1 MKFNSILPLLLLLAV
16 TMHGQ
21 SKLPTT
27 LNHPLALKQSDGP
40 LLQAISLAVAYP
52 ETSINI
58 LAIMVEFQEDDDTRT
73 TGNGRF
79 DLSVSSKQT
88 LDAPPHN
95 RAYFQNHLKFLE
107 NYFRKVSDG
116 KLVVKDTVL
125 ESIFQLPHPMR
136 YYSPPKNSV
145 TNLELGYLM
154 KDSWNAVDSL
164 ARQLHIEI
172 PYNKYNTFMIFHAG
186 AGRDIDL
193 ISVYADDPTPF
204 DIPSLY
210 LSLSSLENMN
220 PAWSKGFPVQMG
232 DTSFYITNSII
243 IPETETREQVP
254 FPLGINGLLAASV
267 GSRLGL
273 PDLFN
278 TKTGSTGIG
287 RFGLMD
293 GQSIFS
299 WNGAFPPEPS
309 AWEKIFLRWIQPVT
323 ISSGYSIYEFP
334 AVGLHSS
341 SDSIYKVLISA
352 KEYFLFENR
361 NRDANRDSA
370 RVTMFY
376 NGSESEQIWA
386 HDTSGFNE
394 DNQDALYG
402 VITDVDEFDWSL
414 PGGYDKNAKRLYDGG
429 LLIWH
434 IDETV
439 IDANL
444 ATNTLNANSARRGVN
459 LVEADG
465 SQDIGQSYDL
475 LQPGSGS
482 ENGTALDFWYRD
494 NNATLRKY
502 LNALTPTSH
511 PSSESNDGANSHV
524 YVGNRDRY
532 DTTGFSYTG
541 PRMTARIQIGDDQVK
556 PLTGFPKN
564 TKQIFGT
571 RSVKSIVHD
580 WVCLD
585 SGACPSG
592 LVVNTSGKYVQ
603 EISPV
608 AQSVLV
614 GPPRI
619 YGWSLTGTPIIESG
633 DSSGLLVQYGS
644 ILPQSSPSVSL
655 ALDNVNR
662 DNYFDFTVGGTEN
675 LNMIYGWSAVD
686 VNRDHRADSLFV
698 HIVPYPI
705 TTHAV
710 ISDSFIAYGGS
721 HGMVYFIGINTDDSV
736 RVDPS
741 NTTDVVGL
749 SLWDKQSARY
759 IAISS
764 SGIVRILSASME
776 KFLLPT
782 KNFSKLMVAS
792 AVSATISTSLGKRI
806 AFASKDGS
814 VFLVDYAL
822 DIAPGFPFNTG
833 GEIQNSPALADIDGD
848 GQKDIVVFSGNKIF
862 AINAT
867 GAMVDNFPIT
877 IQTNKTILTSP
888 IVADIDASGT
898 VDIIAVTQEGLVV
911 AYDKTGKMAEGF
923 PILAGPNSGSTPAAF
938 YLSDDSSGIG
948 IGLSVA
954 SDDGNVYAWRTSTV
968 HSGNG
973 NPDMMPWSQYMRD
986 AQNTGLDESTL
997 PLVPKSNEFLSA
1009 ALAYNW
1015 PNPVGASDD
1024 YKTYIRYFLS
1034 ENARVHI
1041 KIFDPAGDMVTEFDG
1056 SGQGGFDNEV
1066 VWNVA
1071 KIQSGI
1077 YFAHI
1082 EASGSNKN
1090 GHAIIKIAVV
1100 K

>member
-1 MKFNSILPLLLLLAV
+1 
-16 TMHGQ
+16 
-21 SKLPTT
+21 
-27 LNHPLALKQSDGP
+27 
-40 LLQAISLAVAYP
+40 
-52 ETSINI
+52 
-58 LAIMVEFQEDDDTRT
+58 
-73 TGNGRF
+73 
-79 DLSVSSKQT
+79 
-88 LDAPPHN
+88 
-95 RAYFQNHLKFLE
+95 
-107 NYFRKVSDG
+107 
-116 KLVVKDTVL
+116 
-125 ESIFQLPHPMR
+125 
-136 YYSPPKNSV
+136 
-145 TNLELGYLM
+145 M

-210 LSLSSLENMN
+210 LSLPSLENMN
-220 PAWSKGFPVQMG
+220 PAWSRGFPVG
-232 DTSFYITNSII
+232 DSSFYITNSII
-243 IPETETREQVP
+243 IPEKETREQVP
-254 FPLGINGLLAASV
+254 FPLGINGLLAANV

-299 WNGAFPPEPS
+299 WYGAFPPEPS
-309 AWEKIFLRWIQPVT
+309 AWEKIFLGWIQPIT
-323 ISSGYSIYEFP
+323 ISSGNSIYEFP
-334 AVGLHSS
+334 AVSLNSS
-341 SDSIYKVLISA
+341 NDTIYKVLISA
-352 KEYFLFENR
+352 KEYFLIENR

-370 RVTMFY
+370 RVTIFY

-444 ATNTLNANSARRGVN
+444 ATNTINANPSKRGVN

-502 LNALTPTSH
+502 LNALTPTSL

-524 YVGNRDRY
+524 YIGNRDRY

-541 PRMTARIQIGDDQVK
+541 PRMTARIQIGDGQVK

-564 TKQIFGT
+564 LQRTFG
-571 RSVKSIVHD
+571 SNSISIADLNGDNQKDILIAAKTNGVIAG
-580 WVCLD
+580 WQTNGTVL
-585 SGACPSG
+585 
-592 LVVNTSGKYVQ
+592 K
-603 EISPV
+603 PV
-608 AQSVLV
+608 F
-614 GPPRI
+614 
-619 YGWSLTGTPIIESG
+619 
-633 DSSGLLVQYGS
+633 DSSGILVRAS
-644 ILPQSSPSVSL
+644 FP
-655 ALDNVNR
+655 NR
-662 DNYFDFTVGGTEN
+662 QNFFGKPAIADID
-675 LNMIYGWSAVD
+675 
-686 VNRDHRADSLFV
+686 ADSIQDFGVLYEWDNEILSPPLQHKYGFYSLKDQNHDSLV
-698 HIVPYPI
+698 DSI
-705 TTHAV
+705 TEANVDISGFITIPSIV
-710 ISDSFIAYGGS
+710 ISDSFYI
-721 HGMVYFIGINTDDSV
+721 VPDNKSV
-736 RVDPS
+736 RIVKRFG
-741 NTTDVVGL
+741 NFLT
-749 SLWDKQSARY
+749 
-759 IAISS
+759 SS
-764 SGIVRILSASME
+764 SVSFPDSSYINGISIWRQPDELVLTSRTGEVGIFTSSGVRRSPQKFSTTFQRGAIEGVISPAIGKMIILASPDGHVY
-776 KFLLPT
+776 LLDENLNIMT
-782 KNFSKLMVAS
+782 
-792 AVSATISTSLGKRI
+792 
-806 AFASKDGS
+806 
-814 VFLVDYAL
+814 
-822 DIAPGFPFNTG
+822 GFPFVTG
-833 GEIQNSPALADIDGD
+833 GEIFNSPALADIDGD

-877 IQTNKTILTSP
+877 VLTNKTLLTSP

-938 YLSDDSSGIG
+938 YLPSDSTGIG

-954 SDDGNVYAWRTSTV
+954 SDDGNVYAWRTGTA
-968 HSGNG
+968 HSGNATL
-973 NPDMMPWSQYMRD
+973 DMMPWSQYLHD

-997 PLVPKSNEFLSA
+997 PLVPKSNEFLPA

-1015 PNPVGASDD
+1015 PNPVGAADD

-1041 KIFDPAGDMVTEFDG
+1041 KIFDPAGDMVAEFDG
-1056 SGQGGFDNEV
+1056 PGQGGFDNEV

-1090 GHAIIKIAVV
+1090 GHTIIKIAVV

>member
-1 MKFNSILPLLLLLAV
+1 MLLAV
-16 TMHGQ
+16 AMNGQ
-21 SKLPTT
+21 PQHPIT
-27 LNHPLALKQSDGP
+27 LNHPLAFKQSDRP
-40 LLQAISLAVAYP
+40 VLQAISSAVAFP

-79 DLSVSSKQT
+79 DLSVPSQKS
-88 LDAPPHN
+88 LDVPPHN
-95 RAYFQNHLKFLE
+95 REYFKNHLKFLE

-125 ESIFQLPHPMR
+125 ENIFQLPHPMR

-145 TNLELGYLM
+145 TNLELGYMM
-154 KDSWNAVDSL
+154 KDTWNAVDSL

-172 PYNKYNTFMIFHAG
+172 PYNQYNTFMIFHAG

-210 LSLSSLENMN
+210 LSLPSLENMN
-220 PAWSKGFPVQMG
+220 PAWSKGFPVG
-232 DTSFYITNSII
+232 DSSFYITNSII

-254 FPLGINGLLAASV
+254 FPLGINGLLAANV

-299 WNGAFPPEPS
+299 WYGAFPPEPS
-309 AWEKIFLRWIQPVT
+309 AWEKIFLGWIQPIT
-323 ISSGYSIYEFP
+323 ISSGNSIYEFP
-334 AVGLHSS
+334 AVSLNSS
-341 SDSIYKVLISA
+341 RDSIYKVLISA
-352 KEYFLFENR
+352 KEYFLIENR

-414 PGGYDKNAKRLYDGG
+414 PGGYDKNAKRLYNGG

-444 ATNTLNANSARRGVN
+444 ATNTINANPSKRGVN
-459 LVEADG
+459 LAEADG

-482 ENGTALDFWYRD
+482 ENGTALDFWYRE
-494 NNATLRKY
+494 NNSTLRKY
-502 LNALTPTSH
+502 LNALTPTSL

-524 YVGNRDRY
+524 YIGNRDRY

-541 PRMTARIQIGDDQVK
+541 PRMTARIQIGDGQVK
-556 PLTGFPKN
+556 PLTGFPKD
-564 TKQIFGT
+564 TKQTFGY
-571 RSVKSIVHD
+571 RSIKLKLPDVGNPI
-580 WVCLD
+580 L
-585 SGACPSG
+585 
-592 LVVNTSGKYVQ
+592 LVNTSGKNIPMRSIEDHPYK
-603 EISPV
+603 PGY
-608 AQSVLV
+608 A
-614 GPPRI
+614 RI
-619 YGWSLTGTPIIESG
+619 YGWQIDGKPYLHNMDSTGFLAEYENPLPANEIFLGATNFYKDSL
-633 DSSGLLVQYGS
+633 L
-644 ILPQSSPSVSL
+644 
-655 ALDNVNR
+655 
-662 DNYFDFTVGGTEN
+662 DFTVGCSDSIHSWRITDTSSNN
-675 LNMIYGWSAVD
+675 LVYRSHSVANQ
-686 VNRDHRADSLFV
+686 
-698 HIVPYPI
+698 I

-710 ISDSFIAYGGS
+710 ISDSIVAYSDGKGKIYLSKYDGTGS
-721 HGMVYFIGINTDDSV
+721 SLVPLSSTDNSEI
-736 RVDPS
+736 
-741 NTTDVVGL
+741 VGL
-749 SLWDKQSARY
+749 SLFVQPSTF
-759 IAISS
+759 IAISRNGSIGFVSPTEVKNVS
-764 SGIVRILSASME
+764 SFDKPIS
-776 KFLLPT
+776 
-782 KNFSKLMVAS
+782 AS
-792 AVSATISTSLGKRI
+792 AVAGNISSILGKCI
-806 AFASKDGS
+806 SFVSQDGD
-814 VFLVDYAL
+814 VYLL
-822 DIAPGFPFNTG
+822 DTDLIKKQGFPVSTHD
-833 GEIQNSPALADIDGD
+833 EIFNSPALADVDGD
-848 GQKDIVVFSGNKIF
+848 GQKDIIVFSGNKIF

-877 IQTNKTILTSP
+877 VLTNKTLLTSP

-923 PILAGPNSGSTPAAF
+923 PILAGPNRGSTPAAF
-938 YLSDDSSGIG
+938 YLSSDSSG

-954 SDDGNVYAWRTSTV
+954 SDDGNVYAWRTGTV
-968 HSGNG
+968 RTGNG
-973 NPDMMPWSQYMRD
+973 TPEMMPWSQYLHD

-997 PLVPKSNEFLSA
+997 PLVPKSNEFLPA

-1015 PNPVGASDD
+1015 PNPVGAADD

-1041 KIFDPAGDMVTEFDG
+1041 KIFDPAGDMVAEFDG
-1056 SGQGGFDNEV
+1056 PGQGGFDNEV

-1090 GHAIIKIAVV
+1090 GHTIIKIAVV